1 MEHGFGGCET
11 TLWWLQKEIKKR
23 KKKKKRKEK
32 ERKGKER
39 EKKRE
44 RERRIISDRVVLK
57 KDSIEG
63 RDRSWDDREGGS
75 KGIREGGMME
85 GVGRGEDILVL
96 LGSPLVVSLMH

>member
-1 MEHGFGGCET
+1 MVAAKGN
-11 TLWWLQKEIKKR
+11 KKR
-23 KKKKKRKEK
+23 KKKKKKKKKRKEK
-32 ERKGKER
+32 EKEKKRKGKERKR

-75 KGIREGGMME
+75 KGIREGE
-85 GVGRGEDILVL
+85 A
-96 LGSPLVVSLMH
+96 